1 MGDPFS
7 AGAGSKCFRP
17 EEGLR
22 NRLPGLWR
30 HPLPED
36 AVEEHQRDALS
47 LDTYVFVLVLGLM
60 AKADDDAVYSETFH
74 QVKVL
79 PLGQRIFVRL
89 CDDYLKPL
97 PDIRSLECR
106 L

>member
-7 AGAGSKCFRP
+7 AGADQVLDQ
-17 EEGLR
+17 EEGLGVIVYPDFGDIQIAR
-22 NRLPGLWR
+22 
-30 HPLPED
+30 D

-89 CDDYLKPL
+89 CDDYLKPFR
-97 PDIRSLECR
+97 I
-106 L
+106 